1 MSFFELFNPG
11 EQHARE
17 QRDLDK
23 VRSLERKQSAPP
35 NGSGMV
41 DFNTNTLNIVVAEEV
56 PEEVSEGVSEQ
67 VPDHDPPHKP

>member
-41 DFNTNTLNIVVAEEV
+41 DFNTNTLNIVV
-56 PEEVSEGVSEQ
+56 PEEVSEEVSAQ
-67 VPDHDPPHKP
+67 VPDHDPPHRP